1 VAAVAVAPAYRAEF
15 EARAGPYVKFRMG
28 LSFRAMR
35 ESKSGHRR
43 SADRIWVIERVWS
56 GRRDLNPRPLVPQT
70 SALTGLR
77 HAPTGTARTIGLSA
91 SVVLTIELARMLQPC
106 RSGSSASGFDLRHVG
121 AISLGGLEQMAVQ
134 VECHV
139 DGR

>member
-1 VAAVAVAPAYRAEF
+1 
-15 EARAGPYVKFRMG
+15 
-28 LSFRAMR
+28 MR
-35 ESKSGHRR
+35 EGKSGHRR
-43 SADRIWVIERVWS
+43 SADRIWIIERVWS

-91 SVVLTIELARMLQPC
+91 SVVLTTELARMLQPC
-106 RSGSSASGFDLRHVG
+106 RLGSSASGFDLRQVG

-134 VECHV
+134 VECQRAMTV
-139 DGR
+139 CKREANRTLAI

>member
-1 VAAVAVAPAYRAEF
+1 MAAVAVAPAYRAGF
-15 EARAGPYVKFRMG
+15 EACAGPYVEFRTG

-35 ESKSGHRR
+35 ESGRR
-43 SADRIWVIERVWS
+43 RRADRIWVIERVWS

-77 HAPTGTARTIGLSA
+77 HAPTGTARTIGRSA
-91 SVVLTIELARMLQPC
+91 SVVLTTELARMLQPC
-106 RSGSSASGFDLRHVG
+106 RLGSSASGFDLRQVG